1 MAAVFCPLLAKGRY
15 KGAFGGGV
23 LAKAISRLM
32 AKMSAIGPK
41 RTSVCLIK
49 LLNERRCAEK
59 INREFI
65 IGWPATH

>member
-1 MAAVFCPLLAKGRY
+1 
-15 KGAFGGGV
+15 
-23 LAKAISRLM
+23 
-32 AKMSAIGPK
+32 MSAIAPK